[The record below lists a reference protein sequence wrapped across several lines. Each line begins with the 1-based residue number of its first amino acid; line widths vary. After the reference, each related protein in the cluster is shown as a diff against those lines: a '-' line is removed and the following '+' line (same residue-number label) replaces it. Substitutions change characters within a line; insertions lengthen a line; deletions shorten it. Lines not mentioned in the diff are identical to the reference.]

1 MLKSQLKQS
10 ICDLNNKCN
19 LDNLKDKII
28 IKGNTIEEE
37 RLNELKEKIIELF
50 NINQIKGKNYN
61 FLSNARDISLVKKSL
76 NSIIQAIN
84 SVKEEVPYEMIAS
97 DIAEAYANL
106 SEIVGD
112 TTDETVIDEMFKNFC
127 VGK

>member
-1 MLKSQLKQS
+1 MEILPS
-10 ICDLNNKCN
+10 
-19 LDNLKDKII
+19 
-28 IKGNTIEEE
+28 T
-37 RLNELKEKIIELF
+37 
-50 NINQIKGKNYN
+50 
-61 FLSNARDISLVKKSL
+61 KSL